1 MHPPPLP
8 QLPPAPSPGLRKPSD
23 QLSGGPLR
31 PQRVCGAGSLAPV
44 REAEVT
50 PQSVIYHNFP
60 GALEPRAILRRVD
73 AKRQR
78 GLAFGCEG
86 RGGPV
91 GSLVRP

>member
-1 MHPPPLP
+1 MHPSPLP

-31 PQRVCGAGSLAPV
+31 PQQAFGAGSLGQV
-44 REAEVT
+44 SEAEVT
-50 PQSVIYHNFP
+50 PHSVIPHNFP
-60 GALEPRAILRRVD
+60 GALEPRATLRRVD
-73 AKRQR
+73 ARRQR
-78 GLAFGCEG
+78 GLAFGREG